1 MKFKHSHPIN
11 IFEHTSKFLVLLVFP
26 VLRALFYSGW
36 NLAGWL
42 SGAWFDILV
51 IIVIILLGV
60 LGWYKYVY
68 FLADDG
74 IYIKKGYLI
83 IKQRFIPYR
92 KLSMVSV
99 IEPFYLM
106 PFHAVKI
113 TADTD
118 GGNSRSP
125 DFNITIKKS
134 ELAEL
139 KSRVQRPFA
148 NPNDIKRVYKP
159 KNLYIAIL
167 SLVVSNSLAGAV
179 LVSTF
184 ISGMGKVLG
193 QEVETLLVGKLNELA
208 QKLAFGLPPIAA
220 YTALVVLGGWA
231 ISFLINLVRH
241 LRFCVTRK
249 GNSLNISGG
258 LITRR
263 EYLVTVK
270 RVNLV
275 ELKQSVI
282 TKLVGLYTV
291 LIHCSGYGKGKDEHS
306 VLMPA
311 GSRRD
316 ILQNIRLILPEMAVE
331 KPTVRPKLKF
341 LSRFMIPP
349 LTAIGVTVA
358 AWVLS
363 VHFFPL
369 LQEIL
374 FFFFIMALI
383 PCIWYLSVKI
393 ISYLHTGVAESD
405 ESYTFCY
412 TYAYSI
418 KTVSVAK
425 RRIIKLTVRR
435 SLFQVMSGC
444 CDLVVLT
451 YSEGMKRHVIPNL
464 EFNEARRIMKLID

>member
-1 MKFKHSHPIN
+1 MKYKHSHPIN
-11 IFEHTSKFLVLLVFP
+11 IFEQTSKFLVLLVFP

-36 NLAGWL
+36 NFSGWL
-42 SGAWFDILV
+42 SGAWFDILI
-51 IIVIILLGV
+51 IIVIILMGI
-60 LGWYKYVY
+60 LGWYKYIY
-68 FLADDG
+68 NLSDEGLYIQKG
-74 IYIKKGYLI
+74 IVIVKK
-83 IKQRFIPYR
+83 RFIPYR

-99 IEPFYLM
+99 VEPFYLM
-106 PFHAVKI
+106 PFCAVRI

-118 GGNSRSP
+118 GGNSRSS
-125 DFNITIKKS
+125 DFKITIKKS
-134 ELAEL
+134 EVAEF
-139 KSRVQRPFA
+139 KSRVQAPFT

-159 KNLYIAIL
+159 QNLYIAIL

-193 QEVETLLVGKLNELA
+193 QEAESLLVGKLTELA

-231 ISFLINLVRH
+231 ISFLINLVHH

-249 GNSLNISGG
+249 GNNLNINGG

-270 RVNLV
+270 RVNLI
-275 ELKQSVI
+275 ELRQSVL
-282 TKLVGLYTV
+282 TKLVGLYTA

-331 KPTVRPKLKF
+331 KPTVRPKIKF

-349 LTAIGVTVA
+349 LTAIGITLAV
-358 AWVLS
+358 WLLS
-363 VHFFPL
+363 YYLFPL
-369 LQEIL
+369 LRDVV
-374 FFFFIMALI
+374 FFIFIMALI
-383 PCIWYLSVKI
+383 TSMWYLAVKI
-393 ISYLHTGVAESD
+393 IAFLHTGVAQSD
-405 ESYTFCY
+405 EAYTFCY
-412 TYAYSI
+412 TYAFSI

-435 SLFQVMSGC
+435 SFFQVMSGC

-451 YSEGMKRHVIPNL
+451 YSEGTKRHVIPNL
-464 EFNEARRIMKLID
+464 PYDEATRIMKLSD